1 MKRLTLA
8 AMSAALL
15 ALASCDNPMVLQT
28 KVNED
33 GSLDKT
39 ITFDK
44 ANEKLIHENVFGLR
58 EGNGWTLKKTR
69 SSDSAT
75 TKADEKKYRIT
86 FSKHFDSDAQM
97 NQELN
102 NEADTLFHVRS
113 RFEKKFRWLYTY
125 IRYSET
131 IRPINR
137 FKKIAPKDY
146 FNKEDSLFIQRL
158 PSEGKTISRA
168 DSLYL
173 QMLNEKIYDRFAN
186 MAIFN
191 ETYPILEEMIVK
203 NHLDKKWLDT
213 LARKKEFI
221 YKMLTKDQGDFSPQK
236 VIDTLNIPMPSQN
249 ADKEFERLSKDLDSR
264 LDFMSFARDGKYLIE
279 FEMPWSVVHTNADSV
294 AGNKLYWHP
303 LVHKFAYMDYEMVAE
318 SRQLNGWSVAI
329 SAVII
334 GLTVVAFRRR
344 KS

>member
-1 MKRLTLA
+1 MKRITLA
-8 AMSAALL
+8 GTAVALF
-15 ALASCDNPMVLQT
+15 ALASCDNPMILQT

-33 GSLDKT
+33 GSLNKI

-44 ANEKLIHENVFGLR
+44 AGQKLAGENIFGISEK
-58 EGNGWTLKKTR
+58 NGWAMKKTK

-75 TKADEKKYRIT
+75 TKSDERKYRFQ
-86 FSKHFDSDAQM
+86 FSKQFASDEQM
-97 NQELN
+97 NSELDKN
-102 NEADTLFHVRS
+102 SDTLFRIHS
-113 RFEKKFRWLYTY
+113 HFEKKFRWFYTY

-137 FKKIAPKDY
+137 FKKIDPKDY
-146 FNKEDSLFIQRL
+146 FNTEDSLFIRRL
-158 PSEGKTISRA
+158 PVEGKTISRA

-186 MAIFN
+186 MAIFH

-236 VIDTLNIPMPSQN
+236 VIDTLKIPMPAKN
-249 ADKEFERLSKDLDSR
+249 ADKEFERLSKGLDSR

-279 FEMPWSVVHTNADSV
+279 FEMPWSVVSSNADSV
-294 AGNKLYWHP
+294 AGNKLYWRP
-303 LVHKFAYMDYEMVAE
+303 LVHKFVYMDYEMVAE
-318 SRQLNGWSVAI
+318 SRKLNVWGVVIA
-329 SAVII
+329 AVVI
-334 GLTVVAFRRR
+334 GLTVVAFRR
-344 KS
+344 KN